1 MPDILQLSNF
11 HFLRPLWLLMLIPTV
26 VVFIMLLRQQ
36 GSLKQWQKFIAPHL
50 LDHLI
55 VGTEQKARFRPIH
68 ALFTVCMFTSVA
80 LAGPTWEREAS
91 PFTQDTASLVIALDL
106 SMSMNAI
113 DIQPTR
119 LQRARQKVR
128 DLLALR
134 KGARTALIAYAG
146 SAHMVLPLT
155 DDPNILETYLNSLS
169 PDIMPVE
176 GKDPSKALAL
186 AREIMKKEQAPG
198 TILFITDGI
207 GKEHLPSF
215 VEHTQKSNVKI
226 LVLGIGT
233 AKGGPIL
240 IKKNAY
246 MKDASGMTVISK
258 LDREGLEALSNKAG
272 AYVTTATVD
281 DSDVQRINRRIESHL
296 KAMQSENEN
305 MKWKDSGY
313 YMVIPVVL
321 LSLFW
326 FRQGW
331 TVKWG

>member
-1 MPDILQLSNF
+1 
-11 HFLRPLWLLMLIPTV
+11 
-26 VVFIMLLRQQ
+26 
-36 GSLKQWQKFIAPHL
+36 
-50 LDHLI
+50 
-55 VGTEQKARFRPIH
+55 
-68 ALFTVCMFTSVA
+68 
-80 LAGPTWEREAS
+80 
-91 PFTQDTASLVIALDL
+91 
-106 SMSMNAI
+106 MNAI

-119 LQRARQKVR
+119 LQRAQQKVR

-186 AREIMKKEQAPG
+186 ARKIMKKEQAPG

-207 GKEHLPSF
+207 SKKYLPYF

-226 LVLGIGT
+226 LALGIGT

-258 LDREGLEALSNKAG
+258 LDRQGLEALSNKAG

-305 MKWKDSGY
+305 MKWKDAGY
-313 YMVIPVVL
+313 YLVIPVVL

-326 FRQGW
+326 FRRGW